1 MKYAEYGYRNDATA
15 YADVFA
21 LIPTRMLAWTAF
33 VEQPSDFRHHAPAA
47 A

>member
-1 MKYAEYGYRNDATA
+1 MKYAEYGYRNNATA

-33 VEQPSDFRHHAPAA
+33 PMGATRFGFD
-47 A
+47 